1 LSLKSDVQSVDKYAA
16 SWPNL
21 LLMSAEPFSGNVIAV
36 IPAMEQNRAS
46 WSEAHKLKMNRELS
60 YDFLRN

>member
-1 LSLKSDVQSVDKYAA
+1 
-16 SWPNL
+16 
-21 LLMSAEPFSGNVIAV
+21 MSAEPFSGNVIAV